1 LEPSLPSLGSFHGG
15 LCTGREM
22 KAQKHSLQRKM
33 YREGEGRE
41 MKAQMHSLQRKMK
54 FILKYA
60 F

>member
-1 LEPSLPSLGSFHGG
+1 MEGSVQGG
-15 LCTGREM
+15 RWEREM